1 MRGPKTVA
9 WALARASYAC
19 DCSITVFSRG
29 NHGSPRKAR
38 KTRNRNRRFGG
49 FRGGWKRRREFCERW
64 RQGRLFCERVCVVFL
79 AAEERGKT
87 RKIAW
92 GRELR
97 PPKGV
102 FGSAGASPSED
113 RSQHLGR
120 CSLHLRT
127 GFRVEPFFLAAE
139 KRGRTRKIAWARG
152 WSVSTTKD
160 TVFSG
165 WWLPCVAG
173 FTGVVA
179 VLRCFGLVA
188 IA

>member
-1 MRGPKTVA
+1 MAHHGRHGKHGKGIVGVA
-9 WALARASYAC
+9 VSGEVGSRA
-19 DCSITVFSRG
+19 G
-29 NHGSPRKAR
+29 NVV
-38 KTRNRNRRFGG
+38 NGG
-49 FRGGWKRRREFCERW
+49 
-64 RQGRLFCERVCVVFL
+64 GRVGCFVCVSFFL

-102 FGSAGASPSED
+102 SGSARASPSED

-127 GFRVEPFFLAAE
+127 GFRVEPFFWPRKNAE
-139 KRGRTRKIAWARG
+139 ERGKSHGHGGGLFQPRKTRF
-152 WSVSTTKD
+152 S
-160 TVFSG
+160 VFSG